1 MGESMVKQKSESQG
15 TDAGASENLFSE
27 LPTAPKHNP
36 TGQGIERAK
45 ELGEQKIVTAL
56 TSFAT
61 MPQSTS
67 IIANP
72 VLHHTQVD
80 CNGTQV
86 TLDIRS
92 FTIRGI
98 VPEAD
103 IVNGKAGP
111 LEVIFVGLLGREP
124 RAVEGNSTEEAQL
137 SALINQKFFSSL
149 GIEGTG
155 STGPSLVSQIAD
167 FIQEYPGSGPE
178 LAIQHFSTLRKAVKI
193 REKQADEG
201 LNEERDS
208 SELLIEM
215 ITVHMENVAIGAVAA
230 FMNHTLKEET
240 RPGSQELKESAQR
253 FVEEERERGSNAFQV
268 CYSLIL
274 GRHANDSERLILERM
289 GTIQIHH
296 GSAGSNMVA
305 RYMATLHTLSV
316 SDFFTASQ
324 MAMDGARHFGAIHD
338 MSAFV
343 HQLESKSVDERSETI
358 RGKVLGGGLPTFGHP
373 EIAAAGRGNTVQQD
387 PRPAI
392 YIDPLF
398 NAINER
404 TVTLTERQRER
415 LAIARQIYNI
425 AFVEGVLKPKR
436 EHEGP
441 LRLTANTDFG
451 AWCVQEGLG
460 IEETNRTLLTYI
472 FRGFG
477 WMMDAREQLQQKMIR
492 PVIAPDPQIIP
503 TASDDSTIP
512 QLVERVH
519 QRLTRK
525 DPFSPE
531 EA

>member
-1 MGESMVKQKSESQG
+1 MVKLKTESQG
-15 TDAGASENLFSE
+15 AEEGAVERLFSE
-27 LPTAPKHNP
+27 LPTAPKYNP
-36 TGQGIERAK
+36 TGQAIERAK

-56 TSFAT
+56 SSFST

-80 CNGTQV
+80 CNGTRV

-124 RAVEGNSTEEAQL
+124 RAVDGDSTEEATL
-137 SALINQKFFSSL
+137 AALIDQTFFSSL
-149 GIEGTG
+149 GTAGTG
-155 STGPSLVSQIAD
+155 SSGPSLISQIAD
-167 FIQEYPGSGPE
+167 FVQAYPGSGPE
-178 LAIQHFSTLRKAVKI
+178 IAIQHFSTLRKAVKI

-201 LNEERDS
+201 LNEERDPS
-208 SELLIEM
+208 VLLTEM
-215 ITVHMENVAIGAVAA
+215 ITVHMENVAIGAVTAY
-230 FMNHTLKEET
+230 MNQTLSEGAG
-240 RPGSQELKESAQR
+240 PGKQELEESARR
-253 FVEEERERGSNAFQV
+253 FIEEERGRGRNAFEV

-274 GRHANDSERLILERM
+274 GRHANESECLILERM

-338 MSAFV
+338 MTAFV
-343 HQLESKSVDERSETI
+343 HQLESRSADERRETI

-398 NAINER
+398 TAISEG
-404 TVTLTERQRER
+404 TVTLSERQRNR

-425 AFVEGVLKPKR
+425 AFVEGVLKPQR
-436 EHEGP
+436 EHEAP

-460 IEETNRTLLTYI
+460 IEESNRTLLTYI

-503 TASDDSTIP
+503 TASEDSTIP

-519 QRLTRK
+519 HRLTRE